1 MNEKWLQQKGENRTD
16 YIKRIT
22 NLKSEYGMTYSEW
35 CYLVTGGAEYSED
48 NSRKA
53 YYIVEKMLPL
63 ISYQLEIDEAQI
75 KKYNDLHS
83 KEVQIMKEREKQKDE
98 RRAFTSKVRAEA
110 RWEHLLETIADGME
124 NFDTKKFLDKY
135 ITNYECPEDNEALL
149 MISDTHIGMTVDNKL
164 NKYNKEIC
172 IERFNELVKQTINNC
187 KRNSVSK
194 LNIVF
199 GGDIIEGII
208 NTSGRVQQNEDVV
221 QQIFT
226 ASELLTELLIKLSL
240 AVPKIRVWSVNGNHA
255 RMRKDVKEAI
265 NGESFESMIYEYV
278 KLRVENIKYKEK
290 IGWNI
295 KFNDNDYPDLAIVEI
310 ENCDKTVAV
319 AHGTKDRN
327 AKNNVSRINQF
338 LDINIDYYFMGH
350 LHNSHHQN
358 NCYVNGCLAGSNEYA
373 QNQRYNN
380 EPIQI
385 MMIFFENGSTN
396 LCEMNLR

>member
-1 MNEKWLQQKGENRTD
+1 MEIYDKKSGEKHLEYVKRVTENR
-16 YIKRIT
+16 I
-22 NLKSEYGMTYSEW
+22 EYGLSYHDW
-35 CYLVTGGAEYSED
+35 CLLVGGGDYCED
-48 NSRKA
+48 NARKA
-53 YYIVEKMLPL
+53 FAIVSKILPL
-63 ISYQLEIDEAQI
+63 LDYEFKIDEAQI

-240 AVPKIRVWSVNGNHA
+240 AIPKIRVWSVNGNHA
-255 RMRKDVKEAI
+255 RMSKDIKEAI

-350 LHNSHHQN
+350 LHNSHHHN
-358 NCYVNGCLAGSNEYA
+358 NCYVNGCLAGSNEFA

>member
-1 MNEKWLQQKGENRTD
+1 MNDKWLQQKGENRID

-63 ISYQLEIDEAQI
+63 ISYQLEIDEAKI

-98 RRAFTSKVRAEA
+98 RRAFTTKVRAEA
-110 RWEHLLETIADGME
+110 RWEHLLETIADGLE
-124 NFDTKKFLDKY
+124 EFDTSKFLNDYVIKY
-135 ITNYECPEDNEALL
+135 EPEENNEAILL
-149 MISDTHIGMTVDNKL
+149 ISDTHIGMTINNKL
-164 NKYNKEIC
+164 NQYNKQIC
-172 IERFNELVKQTINNC
+172 IERFDNLVNQTLINC
-187 KRNSVSK
+187 KRNSVK
-194 LNIVF
+194 RLNVVL
-199 GGDIIEGII
+199 GGDLIEGII
-208 NTSGRVQQNEDVV
+208 NTNGRVQQNENVV
-221 QQIFT
+221 EQIFT
-226 ASELLTELLIKLSL
+226 ASELITETLIKLSL
-240 AVPKIRVWSVNGNHA
+240 SVPQIRVWNVNGNHA
-255 RMRKDVKEAI
+255 RMSKDIKEAI
-265 NGESFESMIYEYV
+265 NGESFESMIYEYI

-295 KFNDNDYPDLAIVEI
+295 KFNDNDYPDLAIVDI
-310 ENCDKTVAV
+310 ENCNKTVAIS
-319 AHGTKDRN
+319 HGTKDKN

-338 LDINIDYYFMGH
+338 LDIDIDYYMMAH

-358 NCYVNGCLAGSNEYA
+358 NCYVNGCLSGSNEFA

-380 EPIQI
+380 NPVQI
-385 MMIFFENGSTN
+385 MLVFFDNGSTT
-396 LCEMNLR
+396 LCEMNLK

>member
-1 MNEKWLQQKGENRTD
+1 MNDKWIQQKGENRID

-135 ITNYECPEDNEALL
+135 ITNYECTEDNEALL

-172 IERFNELVKQTINNC
+172 IERFNKLVKQTINNC

-240 AVPKIRVWSVNGNHA
+240 AIPKIRVWSVNGNHA
-255 RMRKDVKEAI
+255 RMSKDIKEAI

-338 LDINIDYYFMGH
+338 LDIDVDYYMMGH

-358 NCYVNGCLAGSNEYA
+358 NCYVNGCLAGSNEFA

-380 EPIQI
+380 LPVQI
-385 MMIFFENGSTN
+385 MLVFFDNGSTT
-396 LCEMNLR
+396 LCEMNLK